1 MTNTT
6 KPTNTKRRTVTKI
19 LGMGVVFTVP
29 LVSVTSLL
37 PRKSF
42 AASLVDPSSAEA
54 QALQYTDSST
64 KEQAAC
70 HLCTFYQGD
79 QAEQGPCP
87 LFPGKEVKAT
97 GWCVTFTP
105 KA

>member
-1 MTNTT
+1 MTNA
-6 KPTNTKRRTVTKI
+6 TNEHRRAVTKL
-19 LGMGVVFTVP
+19 LGMGAFFAIP
-29 LVSVTSLL
+29 LATVTSLL
-37 PRKSF
+37 PRKSL

-97 GWCVTFTP
+97 GWCLTFTP

>member
-1 MTNTT
+1 MTNITS
-6 KPTNTKRRTVTKI
+6 KNRRTVTKL
-19 LGMGVVFTVP
+19 LGMGAVFTIPIATVA
-29 LVSVTSLL
+29 SLL
-37 PRKSF
+37 PGKLL

-64 KEQAAC
+64 NEQAAC
-70 HLCTFYQGD
+70 HSCTFYQGD

-87 LFPGKEVKAT
+87 LFPGKEVKAS
-97 GWCVTFTP
+97 GWCLTFTP